1 MREHGHEHV
10 SVGGVCCAHAFLL
23 PRAAGALKKVL
34 PKAIVP
40 KKESPPPRI
49 LNDRDEPDISALL
62 KPVFGDGLL
71 GRTAGAVFGAGLK
84 AVAGQMRS
92 AAAASAQVQDEAAA
106 LVESDPR
113 VAAALGGPVRCGP
126 PFAVSSSSQNING
139 VSSSST
145 SMQFMVEGATG
156 RAAPVEVQSSNGR
169 VVARVRLNSGDVVLS
184 SGGGGGGSGRRGQQ
198 SGNVID
204 VDDYTVR

>member
-1 MREHGHEHV
+1 M
-10 SVGGVCCAHAFLL
+10 
-23 PRAAGALKKVL
+23 KKVL
-34 PKAIVP
+34 PSSLVAP
-40 KKESPPPRI
+40 KKEEPPPPRI
-49 LNDRDEPDISALL
+49 LDDREPDVSALL

-92 AAAASAQVQDEAAA
+92 AAAASAQVQEEAAA

-113 VAAALGGPVRCGP
+113 VVSALGGPVRCGP

-139 VSSSST
+139 VTSSST
-145 SMQFMVEGATG
+145 SMQFMAQGATG
-156 RAAPVEVQSSNGR
+156 RTAPVEVQSSNGR
-169 VVARVRLNSGDVVLS
+169 LVARVRLNSGDVTLTGGR
-184 SGGGGGGSGRRGQQ
+184 GGGGPRRGQQ